1 MISKKDLLYRIDD
14 LCDEINV
21 LRNRVFA
28 LEKKELKKMLKKD
41 LKKLEKKTA
50 DKPKRGR
57 GRPRKT
63 DK

>member
-1 MISKKDLLYRIDD
+1 MIRKIDLVYRIDD
-14 LCDEINV
+14 LCDEINA
-21 LRNRVFA
+21 LRIRVTT
-28 LEKKELKKMLKKD
+28 LEKKALKKD
-41 LKKLEKKTA
+41 FKKFEKKTA

>member
-14 LCDEINV
+14 LCDEINA
-21 LRNRVFA
+21 LRIRVTT
-28 LEKKELKKMLKKD
+28 LEKKALKKD
-41 LKKLEKKTA
+41 LKKFEKKTA

>member
-1 MISKKDLLYRIDD
+1 MISKKDLVCRMDD
-14 LCDEINV
+14 ICDELNA
-21 LRNRVFA
+21 LRIRVTT
-28 LEKKELKKMLKKD
+28 LEKKNLKKD
-41 LKKLEKKTA
+41 FKKLEKNTA

>member
-21 LRNRVFA
+21 LRSRVFA
-28 LEKKELKKMLKKD
+28 LEKKELKKD